1 MPRALLTWTCRAQL
15 VRSIYSSYFRIR
27 VCFSRPMQTSW
38 RIDLVIFR
46 RLKHF
51 LQQLLNYP
59 LMSILP
65 QHTGKYSTTTRR
77 LLVVSSGAIAFNYQG
92 RLMRRKT
99 VTSIDTGV
107 RSLIATASQ
116 TLNTHF
122 TPGRHHV
129 ACALRTKN
137 GKVYRGL
144 QLDCAG
150 FDTCAEPT
158 AIASACL

>member
-1 MPRALLTWTCRAQL
+1 
-15 VRSIYSSYFRIR
+15 
-27 VCFSRPMQTSW
+27 
-38 RIDLVIFR
+38 
-46 RLKHF
+46 
-51 LQQLLNYP
+51 
-59 LMSILP
+59 
-65 QHTGKYSTTTRR
+65 
-77 LLVVSSGAIAFNYQG
+77 
-92 RLMRRKT
+92 MRRKT

-158 AIASACL
+158 AIASACLAGDTELTLIVAVQYDRSGKPTVVNPCGNCVQHLLVFAPHGKVIVQTPAGLQCLSPASLLPYPYA